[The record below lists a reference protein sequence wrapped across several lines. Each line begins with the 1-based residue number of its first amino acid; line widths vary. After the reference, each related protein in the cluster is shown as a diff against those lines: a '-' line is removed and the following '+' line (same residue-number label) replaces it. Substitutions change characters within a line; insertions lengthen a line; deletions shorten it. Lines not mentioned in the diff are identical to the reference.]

1 VTTGTEQNIWKVVGG
16 GVIICAA
23 FAIMMPDLVK
33 YLLGIWRFLVLVGII
48 FVGAGGYGLWST
60 RSARAK
66 IREAKAR
73 KEALAERETNESN
86 EVQQ

>member
-1 VTTGTEQNIWKVVGG
+1 LTTESETSIWKVVGG

-33 YLLGIWRFLVLVGII
+33 YLISIWKLLVLVAII
-48 FVGAGGYGLWST
+48 FVGAVSVSLWST

-66 IREAKAR
+66 IREEKAR
-73 KEALAERETNESN
+73 KEALTNREPNESN